1 MLRLRNIEKN
11 KNIISATYEPE
22 ASGEIGNVSI
32 DVISGDIIS
41 SKKTS
46 HDEPF
51 SMYLSHAA
59 YALKRMAKSGDTLP
73 KERLVMW
80 Y

>member
-22 ASGEIGNVSI
+22 ASGEIGNVSV
-32 DVISGDIIS
+32 DVVSGDIIS

-51 SMYLSHAA
+51 AMYLSHAVHV
-59 YALKRMAKSGDTLP
+59 LEKMAKSGEELP
-73 KERLVMW
+73 NERLVMW